1 MKKGALIEKVRQE
14 VLQNGLL
21 SNDDL
26 GRYSFRKCELDIQS
40 IWADAIAILVRDS
53 ASLDYFSKTYDGADH
68 TGVPIEYDQ
77 DRKEYYID
85 LPVNILQLPANT
97 GVCLVKPHG
106 ATTRRF
112 YPSNNA
118 KIDLMM
124 DLDNKY
130 YDRTLYVLDGQNR
143 LRIVFFDYAS
153 RNVRKVTLKLIP
165 DFLSYGYDEE
175 VNLPSGKNVEFFNI
189 LAKSLFQSNKFKDTN
204 SDSN

>member
-40 IWADAIAILVRDS
+40 VWADSIAILVRDS
-53 ASLDYFSKTYDGADH
+53 ASLDFFSKTYEAD
-68 TGVPIEYDQ
+68 IAYDM

-85 LPVNILQLPANT
+85 LPVNILQLPANA
-97 GVCLVKPHG
+97 GVCLVKPYG

-112 YPSNNA
+112 YPSNNS
-118 KIDLMM
+118 KIDLLS

-130 YDRTLYVLDGQNR
+130 YDRTLYVLDGQDR

>member
-40 IWADAIAILVRDS
+40 VWADSIAILVRDS
-53 ASLDYFSKTYDGADH
+53 ASLDYFSKTYDGSDH
-68 TGVPIEYDQ
+68 TGVPIEYDM

-85 LPVNILQLPANT
+85 LPVNILQLPSNA

-106 ATTRRF
+106 STTRRF

-118 KIDLMM
+118 KIDLLS

-130 YDRTLYVLDGQNR
+130 YDRTLYVLDGNNR

-153 RNVRKVTLKLIP
+153 RNVRRVTLKLIP

>member
-26 GRYSFRKCELDIQS
+26 GRYSFRKCELDIQL

-53 ASLDYFSKTYDGADH
+53 ASLDFFSKTYDGYDH
-68 TGVPIEYDQ
+68 TGIDIVYDQ
-77 DRKEYYID
+77 DRKEYYIN
-85 LPVNILQLPANT
+85 LPVNILQLPANA

-106 ATTRRF
+106 ATNRRF

-118 KIDLMM
+118 KIDLMS

-130 YDRTLYVLDGQNR
+130 YDRTLYVLDGQDR

-189 LAKSLFQSNKFKDTN
+189 LA
-204 SDSN
+204 

>member
-40 IWADAIAILVRDS
+40 VWADSIAILVRDS
-53 ASLDYFSKTYDGADH
+53 ASLDYFSKTYDGQDH

-85 LPVNILQLPANT
+85 LPVNILQLPANA

-118 KIDLMM
+118 KIDLMS

-130 YDRTLYVLDGQNR
+130 YDRTLYVLDGQDR

-165 DFLSYGYDEE
+165 ETF
-175 VNLPSGKNVEFFNI
+175 NV
-189 LAKSLFQSNKFKDTN
+189 KSKPLLN
-204 SDSN
+204 

>member
-40 IWADAIAILVRDS
+40 VWADSIAILVRDS
-53 ASLDYFSKTYDGADH
+53 ASLDYFSKTYDGTDH
-68 TGVPIEYDQ
+68 AGVPIEYDQ

-85 LPVNILQLPANT
+85 LPVNILQLPANA

-106 ATTRRF
+106 STSRRF

-130 YDRTLYVLDGQNR
+130 YDRTLYVLDGQDR

-165 DFLSYGYDEE
+165 DFLSYGSDEE